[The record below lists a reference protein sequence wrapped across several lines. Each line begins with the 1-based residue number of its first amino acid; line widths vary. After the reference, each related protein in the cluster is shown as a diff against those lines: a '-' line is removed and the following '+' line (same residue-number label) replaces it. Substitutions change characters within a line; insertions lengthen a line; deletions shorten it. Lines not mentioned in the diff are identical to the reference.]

1 MRKLFFVFLIIVIGF
16 PSFAQKSK
24 KDLLK
29 EKKQRI
35 NALVKQEEEG
45 VISYHQQSAFG
56 IKLASD
62 GYGAFFEMGKAKS
75 VKKSLLF
82 QIELTE
88 RKHPK
93 EEKQSNVN
101 IPSAPFVFGK
111 INYLYPL
118 KLGVQQQFLLG
129 NKTNRNGISVTG
141 NIGGGISL
149 ALLRPYNLEVNDMD
163 KGGRKFIR
171 YESSD
176 SSLYSSSGR
185 STHIADS
192 LLFTN
197 SSLLGFMQVSG
208 GGFTKGWNQIKV
220 TPGIYTKASLRFD
233 YGKYNEQ
240 LSALEVGLMAEMY
253 SKAIPQL
260 VYTKP
265 SQYFISVYVAILF
278 GKRK

>member
-1 MRKLFFVFLIIVIGF
+1 MRKLFFIFLTIVIGF
-16 PSFAQKSK
+16 TSFAQKSK
-24 KDLLK
+24 KDLMLQ
-29 EKKQRI
+29 KKQRI

-45 VISYHQQSAFG
+45 VISYHKQTAFG
-56 IKLASD
+56 IKLSSD
-62 GYGAFFEMGKAKS
+62 GYGGFFEVGKSKS

-88 RKHPK
+88 RKHSK
-93 EEKQSNVN
+93 EEKQSNIN
-101 IPSAPFVFGK
+101 IPSSPFVFGK
-111 INYLYPL
+111 INYFYPL

-163 KGGRKFIR
+163 KGGRKLIR

-176 SSLYSSSGR
+176 SSLYSNSGR
-185 STHIADS
+185 YTHIADS
-192 LLFTN
+192 VLFTN

-208 GGFTKGWNQIKV
+208 GGFTKGWNQIKI

-253 SKAIPQL
+253 SKAVPQL

>member
-1 MRKLFFVFLIIVIGF
+1 MRKLFLIFLTIVIGF
-16 PSFAQKSK
+16 TSFAQKSK
-24 KDLLK
+24 KDLMLQ
-29 EKKQRI
+29 KKQRI

-45 VISYHQQSAFG
+45 VISYHKQTAFG

-62 GYGAFFEMGKAKS
+62 GYGGFFELGKSKS

-88 RKHPK
+88 RKHSK
-93 EEKQSNVN
+93 EEKQSNIN
-101 IPSAPFVFGK
+101 IPSSPFVFGK
-111 INYLYPL
+111 INYFYPL

-149 ALLRPYNLEVNDMD
+149 ALLRPYNLEVNDMN

-185 STHIADS
+185 YTHISDS
-192 LLFTN
+192 VLFTN
-197 SSLLGFMQVSG
+197 SSLLGFLQVSG